1 MLKRVVLVVLL
12 ALSPHSI
19 AETGQPGSSS
29 EITKGKRLYE
39 QYCRACHGF
48 AGVGE
53 RPIPKYIRAPGFL
66 TAMPLNEASHAWH
79 HSDEQLME
87 VVLNGLQ
94 RTQRMPAWKGVLSV
108 QDARLIVAYIKSL
121 WSPRIIACQG
131 PKHMSCM

>member
-66 TAMPLNEASHAWH
+66 TAMPLNEASHA
-79 HSDEQLME
+79 
-87 VVLNGLQ
+87 
-94 RTQRMPAWKGVLSV
+94 
-108 QDARLIVAYIKSL
+108 
-121 WSPRIIACQG
+121 
-131 PKHMSCM
+131 